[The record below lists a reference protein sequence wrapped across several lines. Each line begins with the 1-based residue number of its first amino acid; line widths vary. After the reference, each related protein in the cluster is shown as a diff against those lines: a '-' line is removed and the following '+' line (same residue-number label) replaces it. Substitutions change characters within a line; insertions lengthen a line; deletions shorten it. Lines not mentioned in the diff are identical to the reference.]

1 MVDEKE
7 NLTKEQEFELK
18 KIKID
23 STFQMMKSLIAEI
36 RFVDKTLIYGVGAYW
51 SLILTNY
58 KFIDSMLLFKFIL
71 SIPVIITMLLGIKT
85 LVLLHDYFDLKS
97 KYKEHLNEPEKNTFS
112 LKIFLK
118 KWGLFL
124 AIYCGIGIF
133 SIFIYCRAYD
143 IYILL

>member
-58 KFIDSMLLFKFIL
+58 KYEIKLPKNGKELYQWSNELRNCL
-71 SIPVIITMLLGIKT
+71 SSYYKSIEKRKT
-85 LVLLHDYFDLKS
+85 TIYGF
-97 KYKEHLNEPEKNTFS
+97 
-112 LKIFLK
+112 FLK
-118 KWGLFL
+118 NEIKFAVEIRENKIIQVKAKYNNDLNSSEKDF
-124 AIYCGIGIF
+124 IF
-133 SIFIYCRAYD
+133 SWFDGCF
-143 IYILL
+143 

>member
-85 LVLLHDYFDLKS
+85 LVLLHNYFDLKS
-97 KYKEHLNEPEKNTFS
+97 KYKEHINEPEKDTCA
-112 LKIFLK
+112 LKIF
-118 KWGLFL
+118 
-124 AIYCGIGIF
+124 
-133 SIFIYCRAYD
+133 
-143 IYILL
+143 